1 MRSHGLI
8 IAPDIINNG
17 AFSLSDI
24 LITTLWHPLCFK
36 ASEEALS
43 WGAIPT
49 VTFSAHTLRHTLT
62 ACHGFSKLPASIRG
76 NADAQVTLGVMY
88 YAGEDVP
95 QDYKK
100 ALKWFQKAANQGDD
114 NAQYHLGLMY
124 AMNRPGYIGEC
135 FT

>member
-1 MRSHGLI
+1 
-8 IAPDIINNG
+8 
-17 AFSLSDI
+17 
-24 LITTLWHPLCFK
+24 
-36 ASEEALS
+36 
-43 WGAIPT
+43 
-49 VTFSAHTLRHTLT
+49 
-62 ACHGFSKLPASIRG
+62 
-76 NADAQVTLGVMY
+76 MY